1 MRKWFVLL
9 FLFPLVF
16 PSSAHAQNAVALESL
31 KVRLWSE
38 YDQPSMLVIYD
49 FEVTADTALSARVDI
64 RIPKDANLTAVALL
78 EDGELVNTEFAGP
91 VEDGNWQVIKYFI
104 KTRTTYH
111 LEYYQPITRNDN
123 DRSFKYQWT
132 GEYPVNNLRVEI
144 QVPADS
150 TRVKATP
157 MLPFVPKQPFL
168 SGGASVG
175 NLAAGETY
183 KLELRYS
190 RTSEETTVLP
200 ENSPQV
206 TASEPIAQ
214 NTTGRVTLENL
225 PYILGGIGVLLI
237 VSAIYYFW
245 QSNPLREARPRKRMH
260 SSRDDNTQIYC
271 QECGTRAL
279 NDDRFC
285 RACGSKLRIR

>member
-1 MRKWFVLL
+1 MRTWFVLF
-9 FLFPLVF
+9 FLCALVF
-16 PSSAHAQNAVALESL
+16 PSSARAQNAVTLESL
-31 KVRLWSE
+31 NVRLWSE

-49 FEVTADTALSARVDI
+49 FEVTAGTPLPATVDI
-64 RIPKDANLTAVALL
+64 RIPRDANLTAVALIK
-78 EDGELVNTEFAGP
+78 DGELVNTEFAGP
-91 VEDGNWQVIKYFI
+91 VEEGNWQIIKHFI

-111 LEYYQPITRNDN
+111 LEYYQPIQRDAN
-123 DRSFKYQWT
+123 DRSFKYQWA

-157 MLPFVPKQPFL
+157 MLPFVPKQAFL
-168 SGGASVG
+168 SGGASVSD
-175 NLAAGETY
+175 LAAGETY
-183 KLELRYS
+183 KMELRYS
-190 RTSEETTVLP
+190 RTSEETVLP
-200 ENSPQV
+200 DTSPQV
-206 TASEPIAQ
+206 TVSEPITQ

-245 QSNPLREARPRKRMH
+245 QSNSMREARPRKRMH
-260 SSRDDNTQIYC
+260 SARDDNTQIYC

-285 RACGSKLRIR
+285 RACGSKLRVR

>member
-1 MRKWFVLL
+1 MRTWFVLF
-9 FLFPLVF
+9 FLFALVF
-16 PSSAHAQNAVALESL
+16 PSSAQAQNAVTLESL
-31 KVRLWSE
+31 NVRLWSE

-49 FEVTADTALSARVDI
+49 FEVTADTALPARVDI

-78 EDGELVNTEFAGP
+78 DRELKNAEFAGP
-91 VEDGNWQVIKYFI
+91 VEDGNWQVITYFI
-104 KTRTTYH
+104 ETRTTYH
-111 LEYYQPITRNDN
+111 LEYYQPIRRDAN

-132 GEYPVNNLRVEI
+132 GEYAVNNLRVEI

-157 MLPFVPKQPFL
+157 MLPFVPKQAFL
-168 SGGASVG
+168 SGAASVS
-175 NLAAGETY
+175 NLEAGETY
-183 KLELRYS
+183 EMELRYS
-190 RTSEETTVLP
+190 RTSEETVLP
-200 ENSPQV
+200 DTSPQV
-206 TASEPIAQ
+206 TASEPITQ

-245 QSNPLREARPRKRMH
+245 QSNSLREARPRKRIH
-260 SSRDDNTQIYC
+260 GTRDDNTQIYC

-285 RACGSKLRIR
+285 RACGNKLRTR